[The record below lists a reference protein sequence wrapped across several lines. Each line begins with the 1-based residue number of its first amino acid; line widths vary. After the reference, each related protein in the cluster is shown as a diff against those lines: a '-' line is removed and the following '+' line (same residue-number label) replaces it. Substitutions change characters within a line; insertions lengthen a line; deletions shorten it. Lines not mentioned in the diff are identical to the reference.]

1 MHEVIRT
8 SRDAT
13 DAPLHRDLPTL
24 RSVGI
29 PTEPLRIT
37 PKSVPQQSRLT
48 ATPAEWPTDADV
60 DRALG
65 AYGDRIGQ
73 PAAWAAFGDDLPRGA
88 A

>member
-1 MHEVIRT
+1 MPEVIRT
-8 SRDAT
+8 IPGAT

-29 PTEPLRIT
+29 PTEPPSI
-37 PKSVPQQSRLT
+37 
-48 ATPAEWPTDADV
+48 TPAEWPTDADV

-73 PAAWAAFGDDLPRGA
+73 PAAWGAFGDDLPKGA

>member
-1 MHEVIRT
+1 M
-8 SRDAT
+8 ST
-13 DAPLHRDLPTL
+13 DQTTTIPQSTVRPTL

-29 PTEPLRIT
+29 PTEPPSI
-37 PKSVPQQSRLT
+37 
-48 ATPAEWPTDADV
+48 TPAEWPTDADV

-73 PAAWAAFGDDLPRGA
+73 PAAWGAFGDDLPKGA